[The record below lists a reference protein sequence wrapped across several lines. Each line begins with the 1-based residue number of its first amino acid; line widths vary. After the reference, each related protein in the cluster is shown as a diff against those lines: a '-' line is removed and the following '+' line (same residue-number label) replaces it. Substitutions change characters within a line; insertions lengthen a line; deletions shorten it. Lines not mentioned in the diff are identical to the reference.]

1 MKLLGRSIVVTL
13 SWGAMNKQRWAWAG
27 ALSGALIGGYV
38 YLSPFLAVN
47 SLKSAIESRDLE
59 SIEKQVDF
67 PALRV
72 SLKEQVK
79 ASMMKSL
86 QEEMST
92 NPFAALGIALAGP
105 MVDSMVDA
113 TVTPAG
119 LRQLLASG
127 SLPDANKQI
136 TGEQVGEASV
146 PSRDI
151 FKSVSMAYQSFNRFQ
166 VSIKPSE
173 ADQKPVKLLL
183 SRDGL
188 VNWRLN
194 GISLPL

>member
-1 MKLLGRSIVVTL
+1 
-13 SWGAMNKQRWAWAG
+13 MNRRAWAWAG
-27 ALSGALIGGYV
+27 AVSGGLIGGYI
-38 YLSPFLAVN
+38 YLSPYLAVN
-47 SLKSAIESRDLE
+47 SLKSAIENRDSE
-59 SIEKQVDF
+59 AIEKQVDF
-67 PALRV
+67 PALRA
-72 SLKEQVK
+72 SLKEQAK
-79 ASMMKSL
+79 ASMLKSL

-92 NPFAALGIALAGP
+92 NPFAALGMALAGP

-127 SLPDANKQI
+127 SLPDANRQN
-136 TGEQVGEASV
+136 TGEQVGEVSA
-146 PSRDI
+146 PSRDS
-151 FKSVSMAYQSFNRFQ
+151 FKSVSMAYQSFNRFH
-166 VSIKPSE
+166 VSIKPNE
-173 ADQKPVKLLL
+173 ADLQPIKLLL

>member
-1 MKLLGRSIVVTL
+1 
-13 SWGAMNKQRWAWAG
+13 MNKRAWAWAG
-27 ALSGALIGGYV
+27 AVSGGLIGGYV
-38 YLSPFLAVN
+38 YLSPYWAVG

-119 LRQLLASG
+119 LSQLLASG
-127 SLPDANKQI
+127 SLPDANRQI
-136 TGEQVGEASV
+136 TGEQVGEASA
-146 PSRDI
+146 PSQDI

-173 ADQKPVKLLL
+173 ADQQPVKLLL